1 MLPEVNSYLYVL
13 KLNKQGLHIA
23 IKCKAKKGM
32 LFLALLLS
40 LFTFSGAAS
49 IAQQKSLLTQSELVL
64 PNGQITRR
72 SVSYKSAAHQLY
84 KIQDLFLNS
93 ESTFAASIIVFDRL
107 IATQRLHLIGL
118 AIPNGQVVFRSY
130 TNTPHATEPAH
141 QPTYRA

>member
-13 KLNKQGLHIA
+13 NRQGLHIA

-64 PNGQITRR
+64 PNSHIVQ
-72 SVSYKSAAHQLY
+72 
-84 KIQDLFLNS
+84 KICKL
-93 ESTFAASIIVFDRL
+93 
-107 IATQRLHLIGL
+107 
-118 AIPNGQVVFRSY
+118 
-130 TNTPHATEPAH
+130 
-141 QPTYRA
+141 